1 MANKRGWDILG
12 PESEPTCESVERI
25 STRHG
30 SGETSKPCS
39 AGQDAVAVH
48 CRWSVLSYSD
58 WCVDAVY

>member
-25 STRHG
+25 STRQG
-30 SGETSKPCS
+30 SGKISKPCS
-39 AGQDAVAVH
+39 AGLGQNAVAVH
-48 CRWSVLSYSD
+48 CRWSSYSD